1 MQLIN
6 EQQRFP
12 FIYTCVIV
20 GIVIAGANVVTH
32 VINPA
37 PANANQLYWYMARS
51 SGFTSYGLL
60 SLAVLLGASSS
71 SGVWDRLKLRKLMTQ
86 VHQYASLLVF
96 PFLFFHLWGVYSDK
110 SVLFTWASILVPFID
125 TYRVVPIGLGI
136 LVLYGWIL
144 LIVTSYFREKIGVKV
159 WRGIHMAAFPM
170 FILVT
175 LHSLLS
181 GSDTGKLWSSLVY
194 LVPSVL
200 FVIILFKR
208 FARKSPRNSY

>member
-12 FIYTCVIV
+12 LIYTCLLVF
-20 GIVIAGANVVTH
+20 IVIAGANVVTH
-32 VINPA
+32 VIDPA
-37 PANANQLYWYMARS
+37 PATANELYWYMARS

-71 SGVWDRLKLRKLMTQ
+71 SGVWDRLKLRKLITQ
-86 VHQYASLLVF
+86 VHQYSAILVF
-96 PFLFFHLWGVYSDK
+96 PFLFFHLWGLYSDK
-110 SVLFTWASILVPFID
+110 SILFTWTSILVPFVD
-125 TYRVVPIGLGI
+125 SYRVVPTGLGI

-159 WRGIHMAAFPM
+159 WRVIHIVSFPM

-200 FVIILFKR
+200 FVILVFRR
-208 FARKSPRNSY
+208 FASKRPRS